1 MVTNSQY
8 DIEDIPPAEASI
20 DMYQQARQA
29 VEDVPDKAQGLIEQ
43 AGNLLG
49 ELYNAAEA
57 RGDQNAM
64 MAISGV
70 WDRSQGLVQHL
81 VQQHQVIAGADVA
94 IEELKKQREAIA
106 YELRDLLVA
115 IEEVDTDHPK
125 LADFAEAIEE
135 WSGEMMWESYYDSA
149 ADSIYTEFMAT
160 LAPICREIDP
170 RANVAKRVEWL
181 MDMLKGDSIPT
192 DEQRELL
199 KALMNTMGN

>member
-125 LADFAEAIEE
+125 LAEFAEAIEE
-135 WSGEMMWESYYDSA
+135 WSSESMWGMAEDAVFDTLYSEIYDGVRKLMK
-149 ADSIYTEFMAT
+149 DV
-160 LAPICREIDP
+160 DP
-170 RANVAKRVEWL
+170 QANVYKRTDWL
-181 MDMLKGDSIPT
+181 LGMLRGEHHMT
-192 DEQRELL
+192 DEQRNLL
-199 KALMNTMGN
+199 VALMNTMGN